1 MPNRL
6 LERLGADYTAM
17 VDQYDT
23 ILNRCA
29 DEVRDPNENELSL
42 IDGLRSN
49 MTPLSERILELR
61 AIDEQRM
68 AAVTALTSPPDLAA
82 LPPATP
88 GAVTMLDAN
97 GHQVVQIRSEE
108 MVYRPPDASAGDR
121 FSFFR
126 DILHAQT
133 AGDVEARSRLDRH
146 DLQMRAAG
154 TTTTGTGTIPPTW
167 LFTEFA
173 IIAHGARPTA
183 DTIRRI
189 GITDANP
196 VVIGV
201 QATPGAT
208 VGAQAAENN
217 PPADGSFNANQLV
230 TTPATYTGKVDV
242 SRQLLDGSNPAVD
255 GLVFTDCMGAYNE
268 QIELA
273 VWAKMNA
280 MAGAGLGYNGTFDA
294 SVAGAQIPDAVI
306 IAGTN
311 VRTKRKAPPSVV
323 FCSENL
329 WGNMML
335 EKDSQGRP
343 IIVAGYAGPMN
354 ARGIGDA
361 ITYGHIAGQVA
372 GLPVV
377 PSWAA
382 VGQTN
387 MYLSKADDIVLLES
401 NTFNFR
407 YEEVLGPESIRL
419 GVWGYAAVVTDRYPS
434 GWGRVAVT
442 PPLTGLPSAMTDD
455 PEWAALNKPV
465 DLTAAPEAPGNAG
478 RSGRGANT

>member
-6 LERLGADYTAM
+6 LERLGADYSQL
-17 VDQYDT
+17 VDQYET

-29 DEVRDPNENELSL
+29 DEGRDPNENELGL
-42 IDGLRSN
+42 IEGLRSN

-61 AIDEQRM
+61 SIDDQRL
-68 AAVTALTSPPDLAA
+68 AAVSALTEPPDLAA
-82 LPPATP
+82 MAPT
-88 GAVTMLDAN
+88 GRGTGVTMLDSQ

-108 MVYRPPDASAGDR
+108 MVYRPPDAASGER

-126 DILHAQT
+126 DQYRSQIE
-133 AGDVEARSRLDRH
+133 GDVEARSRLERH
-146 DLQMRAAG
+146 DLQVRAAG
-154 TTTTGTGTIPPTW
+154 TTTTGTGTVPPTW
-167 LFTEFA
+167 LFNEFA

-183 DTIRRI
+183 DTIRRV

-201 QATPGAT
+201 QNTPGAAVT
-208 VGAQAAENN
+208 AQASENTAPN
-217 PPADGSFNANQLV
+217 DGSFNANQLV
-230 TTPATYTGKVDV
+230 TTPTTFTGKVDV

-255 GLVFTDCMGAYNE
+255 GLVFTDCMGSYNE

-294 SVAGAQIPDAVI
+294 SVAGAQIPDAII

-311 VRTKRKAPPSVV
+311 VRTKRKAPPAVV
-323 FCSENL
+323 FCSENM

-335 EKDSQGRP
+335 EKDTQGRP

-382 VGQTN
+382 ADNLFV
-387 MYLSKADDIVLLES
+387 SKADDVLLLES
-401 NTFNFR
+401 STFNFR

-419 GVWGYAAVVTDRYPS
+419 GVWGYAAIVTDRYPL
-434 GWGRVAVT
+434 GWGKVVVT
-442 PPLTGLPSAMTDD
+442 PPTGGLPLGITED
-455 PEWAALNKPV
+455 PEWAA
-465 DLTAAPEAPGNAG
+465 AQGNG
-478 RSGRGANT
+478 NGNGNGERTSSRSGSGSGK